1 MARRLLEW
9 LRRMGASQTAAG
21 ARSDAGGAAG
31 SAPGANPPPE
41 PAESP
46 AQRQARTQ
54 QLYALAKELTDV
66 FQVVAHPRDLRQDG
80 RYREALG
87 LLAQGP
93 YTPRELCTFAT
104 GDNSVLNCVA
114 LDALRERPGTAGCA
128 DELLAGTGEMSVWAA
143 WILCEWLEEQHP
155 APILERFVKRLP
167 GRWQSLLA
175 RQTLASFLARRLA
188 RGERIEPAWLQEAD
202 PEDEDFDRGAFLLS
216 VLETVPGPAAEE
228 AVRTLRQ
235 GHRSER
241 DAAKL
246 RAFAQ
251 VGPGAGPPIHPH
263 AALERALEA
272 AEATCLGGRS
282 LLVVGRPG
290 TGRATLVRAVT
301 QRLEARG
308 FLVME
313 ASASDLLAGQSHMGQ
328 LEGRLKSLLE
338 VAARTRLA
346 WSVPGFVE
354 LVHAGRHTHD
364 PIGVLEKL
372 LPQLEARRLVL
383 LGTLEPEGLERL
395 LRMQPRLRQVVEVV
409 KLAELGAAETLAL
422 ARAWAAP
429 AEPGGA
435 PKASEQVL
443 REALEL
449 AQGFLGATAAPG
461 NLLGL
466 VKSAHEARARAGG
479 GPLELP
485 DLLEALAR
493 TTGLP
498 LALLDERALLDLDAL
513 RRLFQ
518 RRVLGQEEAVECLVE
533 RVAMLKAGLVDPG
546 RPAGVFLFTGPTG
559 TGKTEI
565 ARTLAE
571 FLFGSPERLV
581 RVDMSELTGPQA
593 KARLLGSPNELDN
606 AQALVHRLREQP
618 FAVVLLD
625 EFEKADPEIWDV
637 FLQVF
642 DAGRLTDAQG
652 RTADCRQAIFVLTSN
667 AGAERVA
674 GARVGFGAAPVA
686 AGPEAVL
693 AELVRL
699 FRPEFL
705 NRLDRVVV
713 FRPLSRAVMR
723 EVLAKELERVL
734 SLRGLRTRQWI
745 IEWDESALDFL
756 LEKGFSPTLGARP
769 LRRAVERWVLAPLAT
784 TIVKREA
791 PSGDQ
796 FLFMRS
802 DGRAIEVVFV
812 DPDAPEP
819 ERAAELAPVPAPA
832 AAGLDLG
839 TLALDGHGG
848 AAEVAFLRQA
858 FERLAGEVGAE
869 PWSATRATL
878 LAQLEERGFWERPE
892 RFATLSEIEYRERI
906 EHGLASARRVLER
919 LAGPSQASGRD
930 RRGAPRAAYP
940 EVVRPLAQQLY
951 LLEAA
956 TQTLALGRPRD
967 AFLSVEA
974 LADGPLQPPAE
985 AFARRLA
992 EMYRSWAA
1000 RRRMRLEELE
1010 QRDGSETWRWTAA
1023 ISGYGAFLLLEAEA
1037 GWHVLEREE
1046 GGETRRQR
1054 VRVRLAPQPEHPLGD
1069 APAAARAAL
1078 ARDAS
1083 ADPRIVRRYR
1093 EAPSPLVRDAV
1104 RGWRTG
1110 RIERVWAGDFDLVR

>member
-9 LRRMGASQTAAG
+9 LRRMGASPAAAG
-21 ARSDAGGAAG
+21 TTAGGT
-31 SAPGANPPPE
+31 PGASGPPD
-41 PAESP
+41 PAEKP
-46 AQRQARTQ
+46 ALTQR
-54 QLYALAKELTDV
+54 LYTLAQGLEDV

-80 RYREALG
+80 RYREALQ
-87 LLAQGP
+87 LLARP
-93 YTPRELCTFAT
+93 AFTPAELCSFAT

-114 LDALRERPGTAGCA
+114 LDALRERPGTAACA
-128 DELLAGTGEMSVWAA
+128 PALLAGAGEMSVWAA
-143 WILCEWLEEQHP
+143 WILCEYLEEQHP
-155 APILERFVKRLP
+155 EPILERFVKALP
-167 GRWQSLLA
+167 SRWQSLLA
-175 RQTLASFLARRLA
+175 RQTLASFLARRFE
-188 RGERIEPAWLQEAD
+188 RGERLDPAWVCGAAPSGEELEG
-202 PEDEDFDRGAFLLS
+202 FDRVAFLAG
-216 VLETVPGPAAEE
+216 VLETIPGPVAEE
-228 AVRTLRQ
+228 AVRALRQ

-241 DAAKL
+241 DAAAL
-246 RAFAQ
+246 RSFAR
-251 VGPGAGPPIHPH
+251 VGAGTGPTIHAH
-263 AALERALEA
+263 AGLERALEA
-272 AEATCLGGRS
+272 AEASCLLGRS
-282 LLVVGRPG
+282 LLVTGRPG

-301 QRLEARG
+301 RRLEARG

-313 ASASDLLAGQSHMGQ
+313 ASASDLVAGQSHVGQ
-328 LEGRLKSLLE
+328 LEERLKRLLE
-338 VAARTRLA
+338 IASRVRLA

-354 LVHAGRHTHD
+354 LVYAGRHTQN
-364 PIGVLEKL
+364 PTGVLEIL
-372 LPQLEARRLVL
+372 LPHLEARRLVL

-395 LRMQPRLRQVVEVV
+395 LRAHPRLRMVLEVL
-409 KLAELGAAETLAL
+409 KLAELDPAESLAL

-429 AEPGGA
+429 EEPGAG
-435 PKASEQVL
+435 PKASEAVL
-443 REALEL
+443 REAHEL
-449 AQGFLGATAAPG
+449 AQNFLGATAAPG

-466 VKSAHEARARAGG
+466 LKAAHEARAREFG
-479 GPLELP
+479 GPLQLA
-485 DLLEALAR
+485 DLLAALAR

-498 LALLDERALLDLDAL
+498 LALLDERAALDLDAL

-571 FLFGSPERLV
+571 FLFGAPERLV

-593 KARLLGSPNELDN
+593 KARLLGGPSELDGG
-606 AQALVHRLREQP
+606 QALVHRLREQP

-625 EFEKADPEIWDV
+625 ELEKADAEIWDL

-652 RTADCRQAIFVLTSN
+652 RTADCRQAIFILTSN
-667 AGAERVA
+667 AGAERLA
-674 GARVGFGAAPVA
+674 APRVGFGAVSSSAMGSSSVT
-686 AGPEAVL
+686 GQEAVL
-693 AELVRL
+693 AELARL

-723 EVLAKELERVL
+723 QVLAKELERVL
-734 SLRGLRTRQWI
+734 SLRGLRTRQWV

-796 FLFMRS
+796 FLFVRS
-802 DGRAIEVVFV
+802 DGRRIEVVFV
-812 DPDAPEP
+812 DPDAREP
-819 ERAAELAPVPAPA
+819 EAAAELAPAPGPAP
-832 AAGLDLG
+832 AGLDLG
-839 TLALDGHGG
+839 TLALDGRGG

-869 PWSATRATL
+869 PWGTTRATL

-892 RFATLSEIEYRERI
+892 RFAVLSEIEYRERI

-919 LAGPSQASGRD
+919 LATGRD
-930 RRGAPRAAYP
+930 RRGAARAAYP

-985 AFARRLA
+985 AFARRVA
-992 EMYRSWAA
+992 EMYRAWAA

-1010 QRDGSETWRWTAA
+1010 ELGGAASWRWTAA
-1023 ISGYGAFLLLEAEA
+1023 ISGYGAFLLLEPEA
-1037 GWHVLEREE
+1037 GWHVLELDES
-1046 GGETRRQR
+1046 GETRRQR
-1054 VRVRLAPQPEHPLGD
+1054 VRVRIAPQPEHPLGD
-1069 APAAARAAL
+1069 ALAAARTAL

-1093 EAPSPLVRDAV
+1093 ESPSPLVRDAV